1 MPDLASLMRNIQVPQ
16 NQSQNQSHS
25 QHTIPVMNIGSVV
38 GQNKMAE
45 YINSLEDT
53 EVEQLCQL
61 LPDVIPKTRE
71 SLTSVVQSPQFAQG
85 MGTFDSAL
93 REGAASLIARELGQE
108 YVGEGVEGYL
118 ESARKAFK
126 KEDPKGDE

>member
-1 MPDLASLMRNIQVPQ
+1 MPDFASLMRNIQIPQ
-16 NQSQNQSHS
+16 NQSQGQS
-25 QHTIPVMNIGSVV
+25 QQTVPVMNIGSVV
-38 GQNKMAE
+38 GQGKMAE
-45 YINSLEDT
+45 YINSLDDK
-53 EVEQLCQL
+53 EVDRLCQL

-71 SLTSVVQSPQFAQG
+71 SLISVVQSPQFAQG

-118 ESARKAFK
+118 ESARKAAK
-126 KEDPKGDE
+126 KDDAKEGEE

>member
-16 NQSQNQSHS
+16 NQTRNQ
-25 QHTIPVMNIGSVV
+25 QTVPVMNIGSVV

-45 YINSLEDT
+45 HINSSEDK
-53 EVEQLCQL
+53 EVERLCQL

-71 SLTSVVQSPQFAQG
+71 SLISVVQSPQFAQG

-108 YVGEGVEGYL
+108 YIGEGVEGYL
-118 ESARKAFK
+118 ESARKAAK
-126 KEDPKGDE
+126 KEDPKDE

>member
-16 NQSQNQSHS
+16 NQTRNQ
-25 QHTIPVMNIGSVV
+25 QTVPVMNIGSVV

-45 YINSLEDT
+45 HINSLEDK
-53 EVEQLCQL
+53 EVERLCQL

-71 SLTSVVQSPQFAQG
+71 SLISVVQSPQFAQG

-108 YVGEGVEGYL
+108 YIGEGVEGYL
-118 ESARKAFK
+118 ESARKAAK
-126 KEDPKGDE
+126 KEDPKDE